1 MPSHPHTSVIPRH
14 AGRIIDLGKDVSLEQ
29 RARHQRSS
37 ARARCVACVRTGFC
51 LTFIRTRN
59 VSGLTCNVLVGL
71 DGCEVRLCVPC
82 FLVRARVSHVCPGSP
97 RSFYRYRSPSKLF
110 WSRHVAQLER
120 HAAASLAPTC
130 VLCTSVPWHICR
142 LLP

>member
-37 ARARCVACVRTGFC
+37 ALRRMSTNRF
-51 LTFIRTRN
+51 LFDILTRN
-59 VSGLTCNVLVGL
+59 VSGYHGTFRIDLRCLVGL

-82 FLVRARVSHVCPGSP
+82 VLLCVRVSRV
-97 RSFYRYRSPSKLF
+97 
-110 WSRHVAQLER
+110 
-120 HAAASLAPTC
+120 
-130 VLCTSVPWHICR
+130 
-142 LLP
+142 